1 MKTKQLNIHS
11 DIKSKLNYF
20 ILNNKIPNIIFY
32 GPSGS
37 GKRTLLYDFID
48 KIYANN
54 KLIIKSYV
62 MFVNCAQGKG
72 IKFIRE
78 ELKFFA
84 KTYINFSQDSMF
96 KSIILLNAD
105 KLTIDAQSALR
116 RCIELFSH
124 TTRFFIVVENKD
136 RLLKPIQSRFSDIY
150 IPNPIVRNKI
160 INLHTNN
167 ISIKMLTCS
176 KNQLIEKYLNFNKYI
191 AVDDMFKISRL
202 LYDNAISALNL
213 ITYIENQFESSFEKY
228 NILVKIRA
236 CRKDIRSEKILIFM
250 IIFYFSKVQLQN
262 SLK

>member
-1 MKTKQLNIHS
+1 MKPKLLNIHPNIH
-11 DIKSKLNYF
+11 DKLNYF
-20 ILNNKIPNIIFY
+20 ISNSKIPNIIFY
-32 GPSGS
+32 GPSGG
-37 GKRTLLYDFID
+37 GKRTIVYNFID

-54 KLIIKSYV
+54 KLLIKTYV

-150 IPNPIVRNKI
+150 VPLPSVRGKI
-160 INLHTNN
+160 INLHTYN
-167 ISIKMLTCS
+167 IDLKRFSNS
-176 KNQLIEKYLNFNKYI
+176 KNSILKNIFTQNKANTI
-191 AVDDMFKISRL
+191 LEIFEQTSF
-202 LYDNAISALNL
+202 LYNNSISALEL
-213 ITYIENQFESSFEKY
+213 INFVDNYFPSIYEKY
-228 NILVKIRA
+228 DILVKIRKS
-236 CRKDIRSEKILIFM
+236 RRDIRSEQILIFM
-250 IIFYFSKVQLQN
+250 ILFYFLNLQE
-262 SLK
+262 KIR